1 MRLLG
6 LLCPLVFCLFAA
18 TPSIARASE
27 ILVVGAEFANVFE
40 RSATGNFS
48 GLSVSIIQE
57 LAKQNGDTVKFE
69 IYPWS
74 RAQWMVENGQ
84 AHILIGPYKT
94 PERELRFSF
103 AKRAFYRDVMTFYTR
118 ASSNFTWNGNL
129 TGLLEA
135 KIGTI
140 NGWVYGTEFENLRPK
155 LKLEL
160 ANSLTN
166 GLNMLIA
173 NRVDY
178 LASNVRNTDALA
190 KTLGIT
196 KDIKALNPEITV
208 IDGYLAYCKLPI
220 CDQLRERHD
229 GTFEQLKIT
238 GKLDLLAKFHQVTI
252 P

>member
-1 MRLLG
+1 MRFLS
-6 LLCPLVFCLFAA
+6 LLCPLFFCLFNAI
-18 TPSIARASE
+18 PSNASASE
-27 ILVVGAEFANVFE
+27 ILVVGAEFASVFE
-40 RSATGNFS
+40 RSAAGNFS
-48 GLSVSIIQE
+48 GLGVSIIQE

-69 IYPWS
+69 IYPWN

-140 NGWVYGTEFENLRPK
+140 HGWVYGPEFENMRPK

-178 LASNVRNTDALA
+178 LASNVRNTNALA

-196 KDIKALNPEITV
+196 KDIKLLNPEITV
-208 IDGYLAYCKLPI
+208 TDGYLAYCKLPI
-220 CDQLRERHD
+220 CDQLRERYD
-229 GTFEQLKIT
+229 GIFEQLKNT
-238 GKLDLLAKFHQVTI
+238 GKLDLLAKFHQVTV